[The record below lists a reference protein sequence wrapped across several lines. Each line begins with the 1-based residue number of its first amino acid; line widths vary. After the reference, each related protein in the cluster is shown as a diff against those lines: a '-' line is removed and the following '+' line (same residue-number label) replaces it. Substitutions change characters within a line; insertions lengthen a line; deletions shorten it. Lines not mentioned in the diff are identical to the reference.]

1 MAKKIEVYFKSE
13 NDAESAHAAL
23 KKLKVN
29 DVYIE
34 EIPGDTDTGFFVPF
48 SSANV
53 GSSSGAA
60 GYSGTAGTAGS
71 AGGPIAPFAPIVG
84 RDNDEDH
91 DHGKLTHLMHFNVEE
106 EDFDETVSILIDND
120 GYGNNED

>member
-34 EIPGDTDTGFFVPF
+34 EIPEDIDTGVFVPF
-48 SSANV
+48 SSADV
-53 GSSSGAA
+53 GSSSGAV
-60 GYSGTAGTAGS
+60 GHSDTAGS
-71 AGGPIAPFAPIVG
+71 VGSAGDPIAPFASG
-84 RDNDEDH
+84 
-91 DHGKLTHLMHFNVEE
+91 
-106 EDFDETVSILIDND
+106 
-120 GYGNNED
+120 